1 MKNLHP
7 LLLLVVIT
15 FTLDGCAYI
24 HSLDRDL
31 DTKVQQWMREQEYSK
46 ALDALSHV
54 RQNHKQYELLQK
66 RKIEVQRAA
75 DRFEKVKLREVNAH
89 IEAEDWQAAESTLN
103 YSMAKLPDSKK
114 LQVAYD
120 DFIKQ
125 RAHYLKG
132 LYYQLSIN
140 KAEWLV
146 KNKSV
151 KKELARS
158 LPDNRQAQKVKQQQQ
173 KEITEVHKQLTIC
186 GIETLNIGD
195 LELAEQCYMLANELK
210 PDKNTEKIILD
221 IQRKLAKQQKRKPL
235 LVSKR
240 GQKQLEKAKSSLS
253 QGELKVALAAYKKI
267 PSKDK
272 KHALVVAFRQELN
285 SRIKTSVKQG
295 IKLGRK
301 LYSQGQIEQ
310 AVAVWNDVLELDP
323 NNEYL
328 KSHVERAQRV
338 IENLDKLKKQESTV
352 SPPRS
357 DTNAK

>member
-1 MKNLHP
+1 M
-7 LLLLVVIT
+7 
-15 FTLDGCAYI
+15 
-24 HSLDRDL
+24 HSFDRDL
-31 DTKVQQWMREQEYSK
+31 DSKIQQWMREQEYSK

-54 RQNHKQYELLQK
+54 RPNHKQYQQLIK
-66 RKIEVQRAA
+66 RKSEVQRAA
-75 DRFEKVKLREVNAH
+75 DRFEKVKLREVYAH

-120 DFIKQ
+120 DFIKK

-151 KKELARS
+151 QKELSRTLSDDREAK
-158 LPDNRQAQKVKQQQQ
+158 KVEKQQQ
-173 KEITEVHKQLTIC
+173 KEIAEVHKQLNIC
-186 GIETLNIGD
+186 GIEALNIGD
-195 LELAEQCYMLANELK
+195 LELAEQCYLLANELK
-210 PDKNTEKIILD
+210 PDKQTEKTILD

-235 LVSKR
+235 LISKR
-240 GQKQLEKAKSSLS
+240 GQKLLETAKSSLK
-253 QGELKVALAAYKKI
+253 QGDLKDALTAYKKI
-267 PSKDK
+267 PNKDK
-272 KHALVVAFRQELN
+272 KHALVVAFKQELN
-285 SRIKTSVKQG
+285 SRIKASVKQG

-323 NNEYL
+323 KNEYL
-328 KSHVERAQRV
+328 KSHIERAERV
-338 IENLDKLKKQESTV
+338 IVNLDKLKKQESTIA
-352 SPPRS
+352 PPEEP
-357 DTNAK
+357 AKK